1 MDHQR
6 FLDRQRLRRRYRV
19 RNHLKG
25 KKGVLTRPRLS
36 VFRSNKHTYV
46 QVIDDEAGRTLAA
59 ASTREKGMLGKAK
72 SGSNK
77 DAAVAIGKAI
87 AERSIAAGIKE
98 VAFDRGS
105 YKFHGRIAALATAA
119 REGGLVF

>member
-1 MDHQR
+1 MDYQR

-25 KKGVLTRPRLS
+25 KKGVLRRPRLS
-36 VFRSNKHTYV
+36 VYRSNKHIYA
-46 QVIDDEAGRTLAA
+46 QVIDDSGGRTLAS
-59 ASTREKGMLGKAK
+59 ASTREPVLLNKAK
-72 SGSNK
+72 NGGNK
-77 DAAVAIGKAI
+77 DAAVVIGKAI
-87 AERSIAAGIKE
+87 AERSLAAGVKE

-105 YKFHGRIAALATAA
+105 YKFHGRVAALAKAA